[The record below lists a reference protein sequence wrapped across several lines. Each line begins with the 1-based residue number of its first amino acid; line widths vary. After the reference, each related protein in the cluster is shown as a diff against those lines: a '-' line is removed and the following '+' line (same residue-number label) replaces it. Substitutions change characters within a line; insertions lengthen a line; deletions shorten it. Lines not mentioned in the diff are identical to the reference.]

1 MKTRIS
7 FAVVFFVSALPL
19 FAQQAPVQPQPARM
33 TQPQARIEYTPVGC
47 FRADEMNILSMW
59 TTSEG
64 VLRAYF
70 RPVGGS
76 DWCSVEGQNLGKNS
90 IVVMPKFDDGKE
102 YEYYFVT
109 IKKNEIT
116 ARSSRVYRARVTPHC
131 DTLVSRKTAFLILDC
146 NPLGGGMPAAMGAGY
161 SAKDVASTDYPPLAS
176 PDKPTTT
183 NQ

>member
-1 MKTRIS
+1 MKTRILS
-7 FAVVFFVSALPL
+7 AVLLSLSAASL
-19 FAQQAPVQPQPARM
+19 FAQQAPVQPQSQLTRM
-33 TQPQARIEYTPVGC
+33 PQARIEYTPVGC
-47 FRADEMNILSMW
+47 FVADEMNILSMW

-70 RPVGGS
+70 RPVNGT

-109 IKKNEIT
+109 IKRNEIT
-116 ARSSRVYRARVTPHC
+116 ARSSRIYRARVTPHC

-146 NPLGGGMPAAMGAGY
+146 NPNSGGMPAAMGAGY
-161 SAKDVASTDYPPLAS
+161 TAKDIASTDFPPLAS
-176 PDKPTTT
+176 PDKPT
-183 NQ
+183 Q